1 MFGSDKRTQP
11 GFQHF
16 LGLPIAYEVSVGAV
30 VFRRGAQGVE
40 YLLLRYPHGHWDYVK
55 GHIEAGESQ
64 EDTLRREAREEA
76 GIELST
82 IVSGFRKS
90 TRYFYTAKG
99 TELEK
104 RKRQG
109 RGIWIFKTVH
119 FYLAE
124 VASDAQITISD
135 EHIGFAWLPLEEAVG
150 KLTFLAARD
159 ILESADTFLKKA
171 K

>member
-1 MFGSDKRTQP
+1 MFGSDKKTQP

-55 GHIEAGESQ
+55 GHIEAGES
-64 EDTLRREAREEA
+64 EENTLRRETFEEA
-76 GIELST
+76 GVELSA
-82 IVSGFRKS
+82 IMKGFRRS

-99 TELEK
+99 AELEK

-109 RGIWIFKTVH
+109 RGIWIFKTVR

-124 VASDAQITISD
+124 VASDVQITISD
-135 EHIGFAWLPLEEAVG
+135 EHIGFAWLPFEEAIE
-150 KLTFLAARD
+150 KLTFPAARR
-159 ILESADTFLKKA
+159 IIESADAFLKKG